1 MFTKTQVS
9 QSVIDSVSKIL
20 LEDDCVTPMQSK
32 KIADKEVE
40 KHEKHM
46 HKGKK
51 PTFEAKSME
60 EDKLKE
66 TGFHM
71 AAHAAKK
78 AGQPHFTFQGKKYP
92 TTAKSTAESMDEASV
107 FDYKANKDEK
117 DPKFTTKK
125 PGERTGHD
133 SKKTEKGVQY
143 TKKPLRSDGQE
154 FKKEDVD
161 FKGRLLEKA
170 AKEASLNYRLK
181 KLNKEAKDHEYSD
194 PHMAVNQLKT
204 IMTNAEELLDM
215 LGDSTDLP
223 EWVESKITLAE
234 DYMMTVAN
242 YMRSELHEDVELDEE
257 LHPEADKV
265 LKHIKPEHHAK
276 YKPDLAKGVYK
287 GDYADRSAVLKA
299 AQNAGHLKEEVEQID
314 EGMMDTVKKV
324 GGKVLKTLGHGS
336 DADMRKDLQKKMG
349 MPQTGE
355 KPKKEAV
362 DRTQATTD
370 TLAGRVKG
378 GKDNEHSSIK
388 IKLKAEATE
397 KHDDKPP
404 FDGPYTKVKSNV
416 KDKSGAVHTPMS
428 RARHLAKQAMSKV
441 KSEMMLG
448 KAGGTSE

>member
-9 QSVIDSVSKIL
+9 QSVIDSVTKIL
-20 LEDDCVTPMQSK
+20 QEDDCVTPMQSK
-32 KIADKEVE
+32 KIADKEVD
-40 KHEKHM
+40 KHEKSM

-51 PTFEAKSME
+51 PTFEEKKMKE
-60 EDKLKE
+60 VDEDKLKE

-92 TTAKSTAESMDEASV
+92 TTAKSTAESMDEAST
-107 FDYKANKDEK
+107 FDWKANKDEK

-143 TKKPLRSDGQE
+143 TKKPLRTDGQE
-154 FKKEDVD
+154 FKKEETEMD
-161 FKGRLLEKA
+161 FKERLLEKNWIAGAIKKPGAETAA
-170 AKEASLNYRLK
+170 AKKAGMSVQAYAHKHAHDTGKAGKRARLAITLK
-181 KLNKEAKDHEYSD
+181 GLHKEAKDHEYSD
-194 PHMAVNQLKT
+194 PHMAVNQLRT
-204 IMTNAEELLDM
+204 IMTNTEELLGM
-215 LGDSTDLP
+215 LGDTTDLP

-234 DYMMTVAN
+234 DYIMTVAN
-242 YMRSELHEDVELDEE
+242 YMRSELHEDVEL
-257 LHPEADKV
+257 
-265 LKHIKPEHHAK
+265 
-276 YKPDLAKGVYK
+276 
-287 GDYADRSAVLKA
+287 
-299 AQNAGHLKEEVEQID
+299 D

-336 DADMRKDLQKKMG
+336 DTDMRKDLQRKMG
-349 MPQTGE
+349 VPQTGE

-362 DRTQATTD
+362 DRAQATTD

-388 IKLKAEATE
+388 VKLKAEATE

-404 FDGPYTKVKSNV
+404 FDGPYTKVKGDV

-428 RARHLAKQAMSKV
+428 RAKHLARQAMKKV
-441 KSEMMLG
+441 KNEMMIG
-448 KAGGTSE
+448 KAGSTSE